1 MDKLRAEWDR
11 LKVHVGSLG
20 TQDSPMEWRS
30 HHCAEF
36 PLLGKYWLAN
46 SSFPATS
53 ASAERAFNMDGL
65 IFTSK
70 RFAPITLNKVDYDT
84 FRVFLDPER
93 GDDML
98 VCKDYWHS
106 HVPLN
111 SFTVCAQCPPPP
123 SPDAQYVIQ
132 CTKHNR
138 KFGQ

>member
-1 MDKLRAEWDR
+1 
-11 LKVHVGSLG
+11 
-20 TQDSPMEWRS
+20 
-30 HHCAEF
+30 
-36 PLLGKYWLAN
+36 
-46 SSFPATS
+46 
-53 ASAERAFNMDGL
+53 MDGL

-84 FRVFLDPER
+84 FRVSLDPER

-98 VCKDYWHS
+98 VCKDYWRS